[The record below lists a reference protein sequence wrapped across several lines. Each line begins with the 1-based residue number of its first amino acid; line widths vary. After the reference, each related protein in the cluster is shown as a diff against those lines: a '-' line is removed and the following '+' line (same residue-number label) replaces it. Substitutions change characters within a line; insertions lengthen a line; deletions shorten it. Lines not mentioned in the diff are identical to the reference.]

1 MAELDFS
8 AELKEISATFI
19 QYRND
24 ILIFTE
30 DNDADK
36 EFYVQ
41 FYQCLLEGTDIR
53 LNDVTQLGSC
63 REVEAAYLRETD
75 FTTPKLYVVDGDI
88 QLLYSPKEEKPN
100 LFPLH
105 RYCIENY
112 LINENA
118 LVETLYLFLGKFKK
132 EKIKELLAY
141 DTSMN
146 RMAQKIIPL
155 FYYFSILTE
164 YDLPFTLSSVHR
176 YFQGTFLDNE
186 IQKAKREMHR
196 ILLDSGLC
204 EEKIQEKL
212 LDRKSRFPLTTDSLM
227 IVVCGKDYILEYVKS
242 LVKNNMGVKNLNIP
256 QEAWKLNCC
265 RNLDIVPLMPLR
277 DKIVQICHSIP
288 VASVQQAV

>member
-8 AELKEISATFI
+8 AEQKEISATFI

-41 FYQCLLEGTDIR
+41 FYQRLLEGTGIR
-53 LNDVTQLGSC
+53 LSDVTQLGSC

-75 FTTPKLYVVDGDI
+75 FTTPKLYVVDGDVQI
-88 QLLYSPKEEKPN
+88 LYSPKEEKPN
-100 LFPLH
+100 FFPLQ

-112 LINENA
+112 LVDENA
-118 LVETLYLFLGKFKK
+118 LVETLYFFLGKYKK

-146 RMAQKIIPL
+146 QMATKIIPL

-164 YDLPFTLSSVHR
+164 FNLPFTLSTVHR
-176 YFQGTFLDNE
+176 FFNKTFLDTE
-186 IQKAKREMHR
+186 IQKVIQNMHNM
-196 ILLDSGLC
+196 LLENGVS
-204 EEKIQEKL
+204 EQKIQEKFH
-212 LDRKSRFPLTTDSLM
+212 DRESKFPMTTGSLM
-227 IVVCGKDYILEYVKS
+227 IVVCGKDYILEYIKS
-242 LVKNNMGVKNLNIP
+242 LVKVNFGVKNLNIP
-256 QEAWKLNCC
+256 QEAWKLSCC
-265 RNLDIVPLMPLR
+265 RNMDVDPLRPLR

-288 VASVQQAV
+288 VAPAQQAI